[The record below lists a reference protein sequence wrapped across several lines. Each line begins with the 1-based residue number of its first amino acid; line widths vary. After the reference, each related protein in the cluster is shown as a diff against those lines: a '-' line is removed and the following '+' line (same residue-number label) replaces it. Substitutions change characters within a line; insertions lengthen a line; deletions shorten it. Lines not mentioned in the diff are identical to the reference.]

1 MKIQILSMLN
11 TIFDMKM
18 QKNKNISEIRY
29 LMLGNMQ
36 VKTKTYILYL
46 LYSYIEHTILRQL
59 KIKIK
64 LMIPI
69 LKAIQ

>member
-18 QKNKNISEIRY
+18 QKNKNISEIKY